1 MAESRSVTHS
11 IDIEAPVTAV
21 YGLVADASRW
31 PVVFGPTVHVD
42 VLERGAL
49 EERFRIW
56 AFAKGTVA
64 SWSSRRHFDAE
75 RLTVGFRQE
84 RSVPPIA
91 SMGGLWEFR
100 DLGTDA
106 GGRSRT
112 RVLFR
117 HDFTLA
123 EDTPETLRRITE
135 ILDQNSTAEL
145 EALKNVAEL
154 GVSTDALV
162 FSFEDTVEYD
172 GDPAP
177 AYRFVYDCA
186 AWPRRL
192 PHVEAVDVA
201 EDVPGVQHMEME
213 TRAADGTTHRTT
225 SVRVCTLDERIV
237 YKQTKLPKV
246 LLGHSGSWHFTRT
259 AEGRAA
265 ITSRHLVMLDPREVA
280 PGGLADFRDQVEST
294 LKRSSRT
301 TMEAAARAATDQ
313 APTTPLH
320 GA

>member
-11 IDIEAPVTAV
+11 IEIEAPATAV
-21 YGLVADASRW
+21 YGLVADAARW

-42 VLERGAL
+42 LLEHGPL

-56 AFAKGTVA
+56 AFAKGAVA

-100 DLGTDA
+100 DLGADGT
-106 GGRSRT
+106 GGSRT

-117 HDFTLA
+117 HDFALV
-123 EDTPETLRRITE
+123 EDTPESLRRITE

-154 GVSTDALV
+154 GVPPEELV
-162 FSFEDTVEYD
+162 FSFEDTVEYE
-172 GDPAP
+172 GDPEP

-192 PHVEAVDVA
+192 PHVEALDVT

-225 SVRVCTLDERIV
+225 SVRVCTLGERIV
-237 YKQTKLPKV
+237 YKQTKLPEV

-259 AEGRAA
+259 ADGRAA
-265 ITSRHLVMLDPREVA
+265 ITSRHLVMLDPRRVA
-280 PGGLADFRDQVEST
+280 PGGLAAFRDQVEAT

-301 TMEAAARAATDQ
+301 TMEAARAAATGEPT
-313 APTTPLH
+313 APVH
-320 GA
+320 SA